1 MIKEYLPHLLEKID
15 IIFMADITLM
25 GFMIA
30 ALSILKLVIPKDLE
44 EEHTLKIDIL
54 NIFKYALWFLLA
66 STVFSIIA
74 FFFYKEEFMQY
85 FALVSFILF
94 LISLLFIY
102 KSVSIIFTLEKW
114 AILEFCERFS
124 FAYFSLLKRKV
135 RKPHNKEIQDI

>member
-15 IIFMADITLM
+15 IIFIADITLM

-54 NIFKYALWFLLA
+54 NVFKYALWFLLS

-74 FFFYKEEFMQY
+74 FFFYIEEFMQY
-85 FALVSFILF
+85 FALFSFVLF
-94 LISLLFIY
+94 LIALLFIY

-114 AILEFCERFS
+114 AFS
-124 FAYFSLLKRKV
+124 K
-135 RKPHNKEIQDI
+135 